1 MPSELEKFAAHVKTA
16 IQYQS
21 PKMQQILQGALD
33 QAWQAG
39 RGVRH
44 PPGIYR
50 DRLARESL
58 RDPVKGNARYNA
70 FRERP
75 DAKLIERTFSDGG
88 GPVYTTLPPMS
99 KTERTRQLIFG
110 AGDRGVSA
118 RRRDNLPRSWRYALR
133 GTNLHRTPESLPPSW
148 RDTVREAYAG
158 LYMPGLRGEIESL
171 RMGWVHPNFA
181 RKLNDPRIQRVIEH
195 QAPGGVEQL
204 RKHMLAVQGEGP
216 VPAFDIKKLRGG

>member
-50 DRLARESL
+50 NRLARESL
-58 RDPVKGNARYNA
+58 RDPVKGSARYNA
-70 FRERP
+70 FRERT
-75 DAKLIERTFSDGG
+75 DAKLIERMYREGG
-88 GPVYTTLPPMS
+88 GRIRTTPPPMS
-99 KTERTRQLIFG
+99 KPEMTRQLIFG

-118 RRRDNLPRSWRYALR
+118 RSNGSMPRSWR
-133 GTNLHRTPESLPPSW
+133 H
-148 RDTVREAYAG
+148 AG
-158 LYMPGLRGEIESL
+158 LAGRESVPGLRGEIESL
-171 RMGWVHPNFA
+171 RRGWSLRTIPDIT
-181 RKLNDPRIQRVIEH
+181 RKLDDPRIQRVIEH

-204 RKHMLAVQGEGP
+204 RKHMLAAQGEGP